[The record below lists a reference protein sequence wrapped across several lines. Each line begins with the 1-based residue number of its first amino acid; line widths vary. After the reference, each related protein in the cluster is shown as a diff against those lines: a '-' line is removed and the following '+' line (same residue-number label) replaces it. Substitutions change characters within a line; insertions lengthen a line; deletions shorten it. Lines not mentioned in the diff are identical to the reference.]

1 MAMLAAALAPCGRS
15 YATNALDF
23 YKGKTVR
30 IVVGYA
36 PGGGYDSYAR
46 LIAPGLEAR
55 LGAQVIVEN
64 KPGAGGFNALS
75 ALLREPGDG
84 LRMLLLNAE
93 AAVLLQLVE
102 PSVHRFDLR
111 KLAYLGRVSYEYRTL
126 VARKGG
132 EFDRIDGFVKAA
144 KVVHFGAGDRIDTMG
159 DPASILC
166 QTLNIACKI
175 ITGYPGAVE
184 VGFAL
189 QRGEVDALVVSE
201 SQALSYMRGD
211 LVAAVA
217 ILGPGKAP
225 QLPNVPSI
233 FDLVELSAE
242 QSKWLRF
249 RAEFAEFGRTLIMP
263 GDTPPDRVAALEDAV
278 ASVLTDPQVQA
289 EGARTKRPI
298 AYAPPSD
305 ARRFVETVLGGIDPQ
320 EQAFIKK
327 LLLTAY

>member
-1 MAMLAAALAPCGRS
+1 
-15 YATNALDF
+15 
-23 YKGKTVR
+23 
-30 IVVGYA
+30 
-36 PGGGYDSYAR
+36 
-46 LIAPGLEAR
+46 
-55 LGAQVIVEN
+55 
-64 KPGAGGFNALS
+64 
-75 ALLREPGDG
+75 
-84 LRMLLLNAE
+84 
-93 AAVLLQLVE
+93 
-102 PSVHRFDLR
+102 
-111 KLAYLGRVSYEYRTL
+111 GRVSYEYRTL

-242 QSKWLRF
+242 QSKWLCF
-249 RAEFAEFGRTLIMP
+249 RAELAEFGRTLIMP
-263 GDTPPDRVAALEDAV
+263 GDTPP
-278 ASVLTDPQVQA
+278 
-289 EGARTKRPI
+289 
-298 AYAPPSD
+298 
-305 ARRFVETVLGGIDPQ
+305 
-320 EQAFIKK
+320 
-327 LLLTAY
+327 